1 MSSSFKFV
9 ALPAE
14 LFTHIHTLSDS
25 ELKAMGAYKVV
36 ADEAAS
42 FPCRVSLTDAEVGET
57 LISLNY
63 VHHVVETPYRSSG
76 PIFVRPGAE
85 TARPEVGAVPVMFNH
100 RLLSLRSYS
109 SSGIMVDSTVIQ
121 GKEIR
126 QAIENFFSNQSV
138 DYIDVHN
145 ARPGCYNCRVVRA

>member
-1 MSSSFKFV
+1 MSSSFRFV

-14 LFTHIHTLSDS
+14 LFARMHLLSDA
-25 ELKAMGAYKVV
+25 ELQAMGAYKVV
-36 ADEAAS
+36 ADEAGS

-63 VHHVVETPYRSSG
+63 VHHDVETPYRSSG

-85 TARPEVGAVPVMFNH
+85 TARPEVGEVPVMFNH
-100 RLLSLRSYS
+100 RLLSLRSYA

-121 GKEIR
+121 GDETAPTIK
-126 QAIENFFSNQSV
+126 NMFSDPSV
-138 DYIDVHN
+138 DYIHVHN
-145 ARPGCYNCRVVRA
+145 ARPGCFNCRVERS